1 MLKDL
6 LFYEV
11 TREADVKARQGRLD
25 QRKKKRQEGTLKQ
38 APGGNRSATTSTV
51 RPSAKKKFTAKATKK
66 APAPA
71 PVSPSALTSFASASC
86 FHD

>member
-38 APGGNRSATTSTV
+38 APGGNRSAATSTV